1 MEICRHVSMP
11 FTISMDNTK
20 ECGKSKINFQ
30 ALAVQLSLSIRHLC
44 HLRVISIKTMQECG
58 KPKNT
63 FQGSV

>member
-1 MEICRHVSMP
+1 MEICRYVSMP